1 MSKLKLGIIGSNF
14 VSDWLCEATRLTEDF
29 ELRAVFSR
37 TAEKGNAFAEKHSIG
52 KVYTDFEQFLSSDI
66 DAVYIASP
74 NFAHAA
80 QAVAAAEHGKHV
92 LCEKPVSSNLAEY
105 RAMRRAAHEHK
116 VVLLEAMRP
125 AFDPALEAVKRLL
138 PKIGRIRRAS
148 FEFCQYSSRYDK
160 YREGEILQAFKS
172 EFSNA
177 AVMDIGVYPIHFC
190 LRLFGRPTGEVWSKS
205 VILENGFEGS
215 GEILLPYEGMTAV
228 ISYAKTFDSATPSII
243 SGEDGSILIDK
254 MSAPR
259 KITLVPRKGEAED
272 IPFDFRENN
281 MVFELSEFA
290 RLIRTGSFVNE
301 HEEFSEMELRLL
313 DTVRKQNG
321 IVFPADSPT
330 V

>member
-37 TAEKGNAFAEKHSIG
+37 TAEKGNAFAEKQSIG

-177 AVMDIGVYPIHFC
+177 AVMDIGVYHIHFC
-190 LRLFGRPTGEVWSKS
+190 LRLFGRPTGEVW
-205 VILENGFEGS
+205 
-215 GEILLPYEGMTAV
+215 
-228 ISYAKTFDSATPSII
+228 
-243 SGEDGSILIDK
+243 
-254 MSAPR
+254 
-259 KITLVPRKGEAED
+259 
-272 IPFDFRENN
+272 
-281 MVFELSEFA
+281 
-290 RLIRTGSFVNE
+290 
-301 HEEFSEMELRLL
+301 
-313 DTVRKQNG
+313 
-321 IVFPADSPT
+321 
-330 V
+330 

>member
-37 TAEKGNAFAEKHSIG
+37 TAEKGNAFAEKQSIG

-105 RAMRRAAHEHK
+105 RAMRRAANEHK

-190 LRLFGRPTGEVWSKS
+190 LRLFGRPTGQVWSKS

-321 IVFPADSPT
+321 IVFPSDSPT
-330 V
+330 A

>member
-105 RAMRRAAHEHK
+105 RKMRRAANEHK
-116 VVLLEAMRP
+116 IVLLEAMRP
-125 AFDPALEAVKRLL
+125 AFDPALEAVKSLL

-190 LRLFGRPTGEVWSKS
+190 LRLFGRPTGQVWSKS

-215 GEILLPYEGMTAV
+215 GEILLPYDSMTAV
-228 ISYAKTFDSATPSII
+228 ISYAKTFDSVSPSII

-272 IPFDFRENN
+272 IPFDFSENN

-290 RLIRTGSFVNE
+290 RLIKTGSFVNV
-301 HEEFSEMELRLL
+301 HEEYSQMELELL